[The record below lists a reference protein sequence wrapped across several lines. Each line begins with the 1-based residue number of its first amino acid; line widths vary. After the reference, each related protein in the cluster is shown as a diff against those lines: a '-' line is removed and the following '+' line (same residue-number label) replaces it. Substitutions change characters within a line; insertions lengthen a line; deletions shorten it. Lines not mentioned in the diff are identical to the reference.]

1 MNIDRFKN
9 PWFWIGVLG
18 VIFTAMEISPETITS
33 WTILKDQLISL
44 ISNPYMLVT
53 VIMAVLGVF
62 VDPTTKGIKDNK

>member
-1 MNIDRFKN
+1 MNTDRFKN
-9 PWFWIGVLG
+9 PWFWIGILG
-18 VIFTAMEISPETITS
+18 VIFTAMGISPETITS

-62 VDPTTKGIKDNK
+62 VNPTTKGIKDNK

>member
-1 MNIDRFKN
+1 MNTDRFKN
-9 PWFWIGVLG
+9 PWFWIGILG
-18 VIFTAMEISPETITS
+18 VIFTAMGISPETITS

>member
-18 VIFTAMEISPETITS
+18 VIFTAMGISPETITS

>member
-1 MNIDRFKN
+1 MNTDRFKN

-18 VIFTAMEISPETITS
+18 VIFTAMGISPETITS

>member
-1 MNIDRFKN
+1 M
-9 PWFWIGVLG
+9 G
-18 VIFTAMEISPETITS
+18 ISPETITS